1 MGARRGRHRRGA
13 HPDPGQRRDGARG
26 AGRWRVGRPT
36 GPAGRWPPP
45 YAARGSAAAAA
56 SEPDLQ
62 GRLRSLALRYV
73 RHHPAYPL
81 KVAAYNGL
89 RLLDLGGLSRA
100 RFTARTAGIGSPLAA
115 DAGVV
120 CFWVLALLA
129 LAGTITRRA
138 RAVPWCVWLAGALL
152 LASIVF
158 VTTETPR
165 FRAPLDPFVILLAS
179 AALATAAE
187 RLLRR
192 HDRRPGGGGVRE

>member
-1 MGARRGRHRRGA
+1 MCATIPPIRS
-13 HPDPGQRRDGARG
+13 
-26 AGRWRVGRPT
+26 
-36 GPAGRWPPP
+36 RWPPTTVC
-45 YAARGSAAAAA
+45 ACS
-56 SEPDLQ
+56 
-62 GRLRSLALRYV
+62 
-73 RHHPAYPL
+73 
-81 KVAAYNGL
+81 
-89 RLLDLGGLSRA
+89 DLGGLSRA

-129 LAGTITRRA
+129 WPARSRAARGPSPGACDRLAG
-138 RAVPWCVWLAGALL
+138 WCVWLAGALL

-179 AALATAAE
+179 AALATAHE

>member
-1 MGARRGRHRRGA
+1 M
-13 HPDPGQRRDGARG
+13 
-26 AGRWRVGRPT
+26 
-36 GPAGRWPPP
+36 
-45 YAARGSAAAAA
+45 
-56 SEPDLQ
+56 
-62 GRLRSLALRYV
+62 
-73 RHHPAYPL
+73 
-81 KVAAYNGL
+81 AAYNGL

-187 RLLRR
+187 R
-192 HDRRPGGGGVRE
+192 RPTTGVPGVAK